1 MVIYFGLCCRAVTPS
16 LQYYEVFLRIT
27 YYSQAQTSRVCS
39 VLYTLGNLDTA
50 LIPQKLSFTF
60 SCCQFIVEAVQHI
73 AGRLIVQSASRV

>member
-27 YYSQAQTSRVCS
+27 YYTTVKRRQVES

-60 SCCQFIVEAVQHI
+60 SCCQFIVEAV
-73 AGRLIVQSASRV
+73 

>member
-27 YYSQAQTSRVCS
+27 YYTTVKRRQVES

>member
-27 YYSQAQTSRVCS
+27 YYTTVKRRQVES

-73 AGRLIVQSASRV
+73 AGRLVVQSASRV